1 MKNMRAK
8 KKHIFFTLRTIILNL
23 TYNIGKMIN
32 LNKNTLS
39 ILCFHSISNNADRY
53 SIDRDTF
60 TKVIAK
66 IAQNASFVST
76 SDAINMLKGVEVKK
90 TTVVLTIDDGYTDV
104 LGILPTVKKY
114 NIPVTV
120 FALSS
125 PQNANRQE
133 LEHDGKLLTWK
144 QLKYLRSQ
152 GWTIGCHCATH
163 ADFSNLSKSQI
174 KKEIIDSKKKLEK
187 QLGTSVDYFAYP
199 KGIFNDEIIK
209 AVKNAGYKAA
219 FAVSPNCVNKASNK
233 WYLPRVVIDAT
244 HSIADFPAVYSQ
256 TTFFIRR
263 IIAPFR
269 LWDIFYQHEKQ

>member
-39 ILCFHSISNNADRY
+39 ILCFHSISNNANRY
-53 SIDRDTF
+53 SIDHDTF
-60 TKVIAK
+60 TKLIAK
-66 IAQNASFVST
+66 IAQKADFINI
-76 SDAINMLKGVEVKK
+76 SDAISILKGVEIKK
-90 TTVVLTIDDGYTDV
+90 PSVVLTIDDGYADV

-120 FALSS
+120 FALSN
-125 PQNANRQE
+125 PQNVNRQE
-133 LEHDGKLLTWK
+133 LKHHGKLLTREE
-144 QLKYLRSQ
+144 LKYLQSQ
-152 GWTIGCHCATH
+152 GWTIGCHSATH
-163 ADFSNLSKSQI
+163 ADFSNLSESKI

-187 QLGTSVDYFAYP
+187 QLGTTVDYFAYP
-199 KGIFNDEIIK
+199 KGIFNDVIIK

-219 FAVSPNCVNKASNK
+219 FAVLPSCVNKASNK

-256 TTFFIRR
+256 TAFFIRR

-269 LWDIFYQHEKQ
+269 LWDIFLST